1 MSTRLFVNFRT
12 LTKKDSTTFSNK
24 RFNLINSTSDCINFN
39 SLSKT
44 ETCRK
49 NCNLQHFSFFASL
62 TFFHLELSPPHFVVF
77 GFLVGNG
84 IYFKLQYLG
93 ISLGMPWIRKSNEKR
108 DIHISP
114 RKDPFQVLLLPSPA
128 RPTPTPTPPP
138 YLPTMFS
145 SAQRFGFLPVVLTY
159 FQGLQEQGHN
169 ISAQTII
176 QLKVSAPALSEPLPP
191 LPLSPYHPFLVI
203 DSPDIRFR
211 ISHAENNRRKFHKF
225 YSYKYISNR
234 IYSIVLLSCVSCV
247 LFFQKKKKTN
257 KQIKLQGENVK
268 FSKREFK
275 KVFCKKQKNRLSGE
289 SSE

>member
-191 LPLSPYHPFLVI
+191 SPIPSPLIILFLSSI
-203 DSPDIRFR
+203 LQTFDFAFLTRR
-211 ISHAENNRRKFHKF
+211 ITAENSINFTLTNIYRIEYIQSYFYHAYHVCYSFRK
-225 YSYKYISNR
+225 R
-234 IYSIVLLSCVSCV
+234 
-247 LFFQKKKKTN
+247 
-257 KQIKLQGENVK
+257 
-268 FSKREFK
+268 
-275 KVFCKKQKNRLSGE
+275 KKQTSK
-289 SSE
+289 